1 MILQREKSI
10 ILNIH
15 REQSLQT
22 ADIITK
28 HLTLAM
34 LEKNPR
40 EVVSLIKEL
49 DQPEAVRIGV
59 AGPDGLPAFKTDI
72 NIPREI
78 FNAQKDMH
86 ISNENELIFFRP
98 LRNESRCYACHNSD
112 DRTRGMIVIKTSL
125 RKANAEI
132 TETAKRLVFFA
143 ILIGLISE
151 IFLIIVLRKMILIPL
166 NTLNKGAEILKGGKL
181 SHRIELKRNDEIGS
195 LASRFNEMAESIE
208 RSHINL
214 ENAVRQ
220 RTKELR
226 IIAELSTE
234 VFKGDLSLNDIIGQ
248 FLNAI
253 ISDMGFRYSILCLVD
268 KETGLLSQEFSKGI
282 GNIICSM
289 EIALASNHPFTEII
303 REARPS
309 VKKAVDIGVPDTFG
323 NVAIIPILSHQR
335 KRCREINICTLENCP
350 AFNSADDRCW
360 LISDTMC
367 RSPQAVAGKEKIYGC
382 LHCNVFPVYGVLIA
396 GKEEDISKTSLHSL
410 EILVSEIASAIEN
423 QRLLD
428 GKKED
433 ISSLIK
439 LHDLSVETIRD
450 LNINALAKSI
460 VSSATFFANITAAIL
475 WLKGEDGL
483 LHIAHASDNLDK
495 KLIPESISV
504 NGGFIGK
511 AVKEEKVVETIKMH
525 DAECLKELIQTHNF
539 LYVAAIPLKFKGS
552 VYGCLVLLKDKDFFM
567 TESEKAVISLFASQ
581 SAAAINTARLFTSLR
596 TEKDFSDAIFNCTAS
611 GIVVLDKEAYI
622 LKMNLF
628 GTEIL
633 QVNEGAIIGKKI
645 TDIFPEAREMLSF
658 DMDLG
663 REVTFSL
670 RDGSAI
676 PIGFTN
682 SPLFDAANNESG
694 IIVVFKDLTEIKKLQ
709 AELRKRQHFETM
721 GKVIAGVAHEI
732 RNPLFGI
739 SSIVQILEKEVS
751 SEQHQTLLRAMLKEI
766 YRLKNLVEE
775 LLLYSRPAKLNISE
789 IDLNVIIEKIKHY
802 INVKKDTLA
811 LNLSIQPSAVIKAD
825 IDKLTQVFLNL
836 VDNAIGAGSKSID
849 ISVFGNDNIIV
860 SIKDDGIGIK
870 KESMDKIFDPFF
882 TTKKEGTGLGL
893 SICKKIVEDH
903 GGNIEVLSAEGEGTT
918 VLLSFKS

>member
-1 MILQREKSI
+1 
-10 ILNIH
+10 
-15 REQSLQT
+15 
-22 ADIITK
+22 
-28 HLTLAM
+28 M
-34 LEKNPR
+34 LGKNPR
-40 EVVSLIKEL
+40 EVVSLIKEI
-49 DQPEAVRIGV
+49 DQPEAVRVGV

-86 ISNENELIFFRP
+86 IRHENELVFFRP
-98 LRNESRCYACHNSD
+98 LKNESRCYACHNPD

-151 IFLIIVLRKMILIPL
+151 MFLIIVLRKMILIPL
-166 NTLNKGAEILKGGKL
+166 NTLHKGTEILKGGKL

-253 ISDMGFRYSILCLVD
+253 ISDMGFKYSILCLVD

-289 EIALASNHPFTEII
+289 EIALASNHPFTKII

-450 LNINALAKSI
+450 LNINALTKSI

-495 KLIPESISV
+495 KFVPERILTEDC
-504 NGGFIGK
+504 FIGN
-511 AVKEEKVVETIKMH
+511 AVKEERAIETIKMH
-525 DAECLKELIQTHNF
+525 EVKCLRELISKHNF
-539 LYVAAIPLKFKGS
+539 LYAAAIPLKFKGS
-552 VYGCLVLLKDKDFFM
+552 IYGCLSLFKQKDFLM
-567 TESEKAVISLFASQ
+567 TDSEKAVVSLFASQ

-596 TEKDFSDAIFNCTAS
+596 TEKDFSDAIFNYAAS
-611 GIVVLDKEAYI
+611 GIMVLDKELHV
-622 LKMNLF
+622 LKINRP
-628 GTEIL
+628 
-633 QVNEGAIIGKKI
+633 GAAIFQLDVQDLLNKKI
-645 TDIFPEAREMLSF
+645 TDIYGETAGMFSADPSI
-658 DMDLG
+658 G
-663 REVTFSL
+663 RELTLTLPGRSGLPVGYST
-670 RDGSAI
+670 
-676 PIGFTN
+676 
-682 SPLFDAANNESG
+682 SPLFDSLNNETG
-694 IIVVFKDLTEIKKLQ
+694 VIVLFRDLTEIKKLQ
-709 AELRKRQHFETM
+709 AELRKKQHFETM

-751 SEQHQTLLRAMLKEI
+751 SEQHQTLLRAMLKEV

-775 LLLYSRPAKLNISE
+775 LLLYSRPSKLNISE
-789 IDLNVIIEKIKHY
+789 IDMNVLIEKIKYY

-811 LNLSIQPSAVIKAD
+811 LNLSIQPLAVIKAD

-836 VDNAIGAGSKSID
+836 VDNSIGAGSKSID
-849 ISVFGNDNIIV
+849 ISVFGKDNIIV
-860 SIKDDGIGIK
+860 SVKDDGIGIK
-870 KESMDKIFDPFF
+870 KESLDKIFDPFF